1 MNTFSH
7 TAALDTAV
15 ASVSV
20 SNASTA
26 AVLRTPGFE
35 LARAEDLACAQLVLE
50 AMAAYGPRFG
60 LRANINDV
68 LLVVAPHMVWTQAA
82 VSKLQTFMGNRCADQ
97 DAWKGCAELDAQD
110 FITRHMNWTGTL
122 AGENGVWYYLDE
134 FVKPHAKELTA
145 CFDVT
150 QADIK
155 QRLAK
160 VNVTLLDNAHL
171 LSKVLGLTSA
181 EHWVL
186 CSAALAKYKRD
197 VRSVLVDCKV
207 THSLEA
213 YQQLERISGVAW
225 LDIQAAL
232 KPGSRLEMLGLMD
245 SPIVEGAITDL
256 GDFMRLSDRLLPPL
270 LGHYTSEAQL
280 MAVFTKPAS
289 QPRLKLTDY
298 PHIDADARYLKALLG
313 VSKMQTPEPVVD
325 ETSLDA
331 SPRKTSAKQTITAA
345 ADIAAKAAAA
355 ENPVK
360 GINILIYGPPGTGKT
375 ELAKLLANEA
385 QCELY
390 EVESTDNRGA
400 SLTGRDRYRSLQ
412 ISQAFLKGR
421 ANTVLLFDEVE
432 DVFPPATAQLIGAL
446 SGSSHDDDERG
457 PAVSGKAWVN
467 QTLENNPVPTMWVC
481 NNIKQIDP
489 AYLRRF
495 QYHLE
500 LRNPPAHVRENIVRK
515 HLAGI
520 DLSEAFIEK
529 LASKPTLS
537 PAQIESASRFVRL
550 VGSRLDESAEALI
563 ERQLDASNKAMGIKQ
578 TQVGR
583 VSVTGYELDYLNTE
597 CQFPLEK
604 IIASLKRK
612 QHGTLCFYGLPG
624 TGKTALAEHIANS
637 IEKPLMI
644 KRASDLVSKFVGE
657 TEQNMAEMF
666 AEAQREGAVLLLDEA
681 DSFLQNRQMAQRN
694 FEVSEVNEMLQGMER
709 FEGIFICTTNLM
721 DRIDE
726 AALRRFSFKI
736 KFLPLKPNMRE
747 KMFVTQAL
755 GDDAS
760 KLKPLW
766 KTRLEKLRLLAPG
779 DFAVV
784 KRQAVLLGEDI
795 EPEMFLK
802 QLEQEHA
809 AKPDIKFD
817 KPIGFN

>member
-1 MNTFSH
+1 MNTPSH
-7 TAALDTAV
+7 PALD
-15 ASVSV
+15 ASHD
-20 SNASTA
+20 ATL
-26 AVLRTPGFE
+26 LRTPGHE

-50 AMAAYGPRFG
+50 AVAAYGARFG

-68 LLVVAPHMVWTQAA
+68 LLVVAPHMVWTVPA

-97 DAWKGCAELDAQD
+97 DAWKGCAELDPQE

-145 CFDVT
+145 CFDAT
-150 QADIK
+150 QVDIK
-155 QRLAK
+155 LRLSK
-160 VNVTLLDNAHL
+160 LEVKLLDNSAML
-171 LSKVLGLTSA
+171 AKVLGLSSA
-181 EHWVL
+181 ESWVL
-186 CSAALAKYKRD
+186 SSAALAKYKRD

-213 YQQLERISGVAW
+213 YQQLERISGIAW

-270 LGHYTSEAQL
+270 LGHYASESEL
-280 MAVFTKPAS
+280 MAVFTKPAAE
-289 QPRLKLTDY
+289 PRLKLTDY

-313 VSKMQTPEPVVD
+313 ASKAQA
-325 ETSLDA
+325 DA
-331 SPRKTSAKQTITAA
+331 MI
-345 ADIAAKAAAA
+345 
-355 ENPVK
+355 K

-385 QCELY
+385 ACELY
-390 EVESTDNRGA
+390 EVESTDSRGS

-446 SGSSHDDDERG
+446 SGNSHDDDERG

-481 NNIKQIDP
+481 NNIRQIDP

-515 HLAGI
+515 HLSGI
-520 DLSEAFIEK
+520 DVSEAFIGK
-529 LASKPTLS
+529 LAEKSTLS

-550 VGSRLDESAEALI
+550 IGTQLDEPAEALI
-563 ERQLDASNKAMGIKQ
+563 ERQLEASNKALGIKQ
-578 TQVGR
+578 TQAGR

-597 CQFPLEK
+597 TQFPFEK

-612 QHGTLCFYGLPG
+612 QQGTLCFYGLPG
-624 TGKTALAEHIANS
+624 TGKTALAEHIATS

-736 KFLPLKPNMRE
+736 KFMALKPAMRE
-747 KMFVTQAL
+747 KMFIAQAL
-755 GDDAS
+755 AGDAAAM
-760 KLKPLW
+760 KPLW
-766 KTRLEKLRLLAPG
+766 RIRLDKLRLLTPG

-784 KRQAVLLGEDI
+784 KRQALLLDEAL
-795 EPEMFLK
+795 EPELFLK
-802 QLEQEHA
+802 QLEQEHSN
-809 AKPDIKFD
+809 KPDVKFE
-817 KPIGFN
+817 KPIGF

>member
-1 MNTFSH
+1 MNEPITH
-7 TAALDTAV
+7 PKPTAHPSETI
-15 ASVSV
+15 
-20 SNASTA
+20 
-26 AVLRTPGFE
+26 LRTPGFE

-50 AMAAYGPRFG
+50 SVAAYGARFG

-68 LLVVAPHMVWTQAA
+68 LLVVAPHMVWTHATLA
-82 VSKLQTFMGNRCADQ
+82 KLQTFMGHRCAEQ
-97 DAWKGCAELDAQD
+97 DAWKGCAELSFAD
-110 FITRHMNWTGTL
+110 FMTRHMNWTGTL

-134 FVKPHAKELTA
+134 FVKPHSKELTA
-145 CFDVT
+145 CFDAT
-150 QADIK
+150 QQDLK
-155 QRLAK
+155 LRLSK
-160 VNVTLLDNAHL
+160 INVKLIDNVALLA
-171 LSKVLGLTSA
+171 KVLGLSSA
-181 EHWVL
+181 EAWVL
-186 CSAALAKYKRD
+186 SNAALAKYKRD
-197 VRSVLVDCKV
+197 VRSVMVDCKV

-213 YQQLERISGVAW
+213 YQQLERISGIAC
-225 LDIQAAL
+225 LDLQQAL

-270 LGHYTSEAQL
+270 LDEYASEVEL
-280 MAVFTKPAS
+280 MAVFTKPAA
-289 QPRLKLTDY
+289 QPRLKLSDY
-298 PHIDADARYLKALLG
+298 PHIEADARYLKALLSA
-313 VSKMQTPEPVVD
+313 SKAMPVAPAEQQANAAMV
-325 ETSLDA
+325 
-331 SPRKTSAKQTITAA
+331 AKDCA
-345 ADIAAKAAAA
+345 
-355 ENPVK
+355 K

-375 ELAKLLANEA
+375 ELARLLATEA

-390 EVESTDNRGA
+390 EVESTDNRGS

-446 SGSSHDDDERG
+446 SGNHQDDDERG
-457 PAVSGKAWVN
+457 PAISGKAWVN
-467 QTLENNPVPTMWVC
+467 QTLENNPVPTLWVC

-500 LRNPPAHVRENIVRK
+500 LLNPPAHVRENIVRK
-515 HLAGI
+515 HLSGI
-520 DLSEAFIEK
+520 NLSEAFIEK
-529 LASKPTLS
+529 LASKPSLS

-550 VGSRLDESAEALI
+550 VGTHLDESAEALI
-563 ERQLDASNKAMGIKQ
+563 ERQLNASNKALGIKPSQ
-578 TQVGR
+578 SER

-604 IIASLKRK
+604 IISSLKRK
-612 QHGTLCFYGLPG
+612 EQGTLCFYGLPG
-624 TGKTALAEHIANS
+624 TGKTALAEHIASS

-666 AEAQREGAVLLLDEA
+666 AQAQREGAVLLLDEA

-736 KFLPLKPNMRE
+736 KFLPLKPHMRE
-747 KMFVTQAL
+747 KMFVMQAL
-755 GDDAS
+755 NGDATS
-760 KLKPLW
+760 FKEIW
-766 KTRLEKLRLLAPG
+766 KTRLNKLRLLAPG

-795 EPEMFLK
+795 EPELFLK

-817 KPIGFN
+817 KPIGF

>member
-1 MNTFSH
+1 MNTPST
-7 TAALDTAV
+7 TADRLDTHNTDDAT
-15 ASVSV
+15 SEL
-20 SNASTA
+20 
-26 AVLRTPGFE
+26 LRTPGYE

-50 AMAAYGPRFG
+50 AVAAYGIRFG

-82 VSKLQTFMGNRCADQ
+82 VSKLQTFMGNRCAEQ
-97 DAWKGCAELDAQD
+97 DAWKGCADLSAQA
-110 FITRHMNWTGTL
+110 FVNRHMNWTGTL

-134 FVKPHAKELTA
+134 FVKPHSKELIA
-145 CFDVT
+145 CFDAT
-150 QADIK
+150 QIDVK
-155 QRLAK
+155 HRLSKTAVK
-160 VNVTLLDNAHL
+160 LIDNTHMLA
-171 LSKVLGLTSA
+171 KVLGLSSA
-181 EHWVL
+181 ESWVL
-186 CSAALAKYKRD
+186 SSAALAKYKRD
-197 VRSVLVDCKV
+197 VRSVMVDCKV

-213 YQQLERISGVAW
+213 YQQFERISGIAW
-225 LDIQAAL
+225 LDIQQAL

-270 LGHYTSEAQL
+270 LGEYASESEL

-289 QPRLKLTDY
+289 EPRLKLTDY

-313 VSKMQTPEPVVD
+313 AAKMQAINTDINDITDKGRAE
-325 ETSLDA
+325 
-331 SPRKTSAKQTITAA
+331 KT
-345 ADIAAKAAAA
+345 
-355 ENPVK
+355 PVK
-360 GINILIYGPPGTGKT
+360 GINVLIYGPPGTGKT

-385 QCELY
+385 ACELY
-390 EVESTDNRGA
+390 EVESTDSRGS

-446 SGSSHDDDERG
+446 SGNNHDDDERG

-467 QTLENNPVPTMWVC
+467 QTLENNPVPTLWVC
-481 NNIKQIDP
+481 NNIRQIDP

-520 DLSEAFIEK
+520 ELSEAFIEK
-529 LASKPTLS
+529 LAGKPTLS

-550 VGSRLDESAEALI
+550 VGSSLDESAEALI

-604 IIASLKRK
+604 IVTSLKRK
-612 QHGTLCFYGLPG
+612 GAGTLCFYGLPG
-624 TGKTALAEHIANS
+624 TGKTALAEHIATS

-736 KFLPLKPNMRE
+736 KFLPLKPDMRE

-755 GDDAS
+755 DSDATRMKS
-760 KLKPLW
+760 LW
-766 KTRLEKLRLLAPG
+766 QTRLAKLRLLAPG

-802 QLEQEHA
+802 QLELEHA
-809 AKPDIKFD
+809 AKPDVKFD
-817 KPIGFN
+817 KPIGF

>member
-1 MNTFSH
+1 MMNTFSP
-7 TAALDTAV
+7 TELDFPLDPT
-15 ASVSV
+15 
-20 SNASTA
+20 
-26 AVLRTPGFE
+26 VLRTPGFE
-35 LARAEDLACAQLVLE
+35 LARAEDLACAQLVLD
-50 AMAAYGPRFG
+50 AIAAYGARFG

-68 LLVVAPHMVWTQAA
+68 LLVVAPHMVWTLPA

-97 DAWKGCAELDAQD
+97 DAWKGCADLEPQD
-110 FITRHMNWTGTL
+110 FIIRHMNWTGTL
-122 AGENGVWYYLDE
+122 AGESSVWYYLDE
-134 FVKPHAKELTA
+134 FVKPHGKELTA
-145 CFDVT
+145 CFDAT
-150 QADIK
+150 QIDIK
-155 QRLAK
+155 HRLSK
-160 VNVTLLDNAHL
+160 LEVKLLDNSLMLA
-171 LSKVLGLTSA
+171 KVLGLTSA
-181 EHWVL
+181 ESWVL
-186 CSAALAKYKRD
+186 SSAALAKYKRD

-213 YQQLERISGVAW
+213 YQQLERISGIAW
-225 LDIQAAL
+225 LDIQQAL

-270 LGHYTSEAQL
+270 LGHYASESEL
-280 MAVFTKPAS
+280 MAVFTKPAAAA
-289 QPRLKLTDY
+289 RLKLTDY

-313 VSKMQTPEPVVD
+313 ASKTQSKD
-325 ETSLDA
+325 IDN
-331 SPRKTSAKQTITAA
+331 SAML
-345 ADIAAKAAAA
+345 
-355 ENPVK
+355 K
-360 GINILIYGPPGTGKT
+360 GINVLIYGPPGTGKT
-375 ELAKLLANEA
+375 ELAKLLATEA
-385 QCELY
+385 ACELY
-390 EVESTDNRGA
+390 EVESTDSRGS

-446 SGSSHDDDERG
+446 SGNHQDDDERG

-481 NNIKQIDP
+481 NNIRQIDS

-515 HLAGI
+515 HLTGI
-520 DLSEAFIEK
+520 DVSEAFISK
-529 LASKPTLS
+529 LAEKSTLS

-550 VGSRLDESAEALI
+550 IGSQLDEPAEALI
-563 ERQLDASNKAMGIKQ
+563 KRQLDASNKALGIKQ

-583 VSVTGYELDYLNTE
+583 VSVTGYELDYLHTE

-604 IIASLKRK
+604 IISSLKRK
-612 QHGTLCFYGLPG
+612 QQGTMCFYGLPG

-736 KFLPLKPNMRE
+736 KFLALKPSMRE
-747 KMFVTQAL
+747 KMFVMQAL
-755 GDDAS
+755 DGDAS
-760 KLKPLW
+760 AMKPLW
-766 KTRLEKLRLLAPG
+766 KIRLDKLRLLAPG

-784 KRQAVLLGEDI
+784 KRQALLLDETLD
-795 EPEMFLK
+795 PELFLK
-802 QLEQEHA
+802 QLEQEHG
-809 AKPDIKFD
+809 AKPDMKFE
-817 KPIGFN
+817 KPIGF

>member
-1 MNTFSH
+1 MNPAS
-7 TAALDTAV
+7 DTPFDSAQQ
-15 ASVSV
+15 A
-20 SNASTA
+20 TL
-26 AVLRTPGFE
+26 LRTPGFE
-35 LARAEDLACAQLVLE
+35 LARPEDLACAQLVLE
-50 AMAAYGPRFG
+50 AVAAYGARFS

-68 LLVVAPHMVWTQAA
+68 LLVVAPHMVWTAPA
-82 VSKLQTFMGNRCADQ
+82 VSKLQTFMGHRCAEQ
-97 DAWKGCAELDAQD
+97 EAWKGCAELEPHD
-110 FITRHMNWTGTL
+110 FVVRHMGWTGTL

-145 CFDVT
+145 CFETTAV
-150 QADIK
+150 DIK
-155 QRLAK
+155 QRLGK
-160 VNVTLLDNAHL
+160 MQVKLLDNSVMLA
-171 LSKVLGLTSA
+171 KVLGLSSA
-181 EHWVL
+181 ESWVL
-186 CSAALAKYKRD
+186 SCAALAKYKRD

-213 YQQLERISGVAW
+213 YQQLERISGIAW
-225 LDIQAAL
+225 LDIQHAL

-270 LGHYTSEAQL
+270 LGHYTSEAEL
-280 MAVFTKPAS
+280 MAVFTKPAA
-289 QPRLKLTDY
+289 QARLKMLDY
-298 PHIDADARYLKALLG
+298 PHIEADARYLKALLG
-313 VSKMQTPEPVVD
+313 ASKAPAPTGTD
-325 ETSLDA
+325 D
-331 SPRKTSAKQTITAA
+331 AA
-345 ADIAAKAAAA
+345 AMI
-355 ENPVK
+355 K

-385 QCELY
+385 ACELY
-390 EVESTDNRGA
+390 EVESTDSRGA

-446 SGSSHDDDERG
+446 SGNHADDDERG

-467 QTLENNPVPTMWVC
+467 QTLENNPVPTLWVC
-481 NNIKQIDP
+481 NNIRQIDP

-520 DLSEAFIEK
+520 DVSEAFISQLAEK
-529 LASKPTLS
+529 STLS

-550 VGSRLDESAEALI
+550 IGSQLDEPAQALI
-563 ERQLDASNKAMGIKQ
+563 ERQLDASNKALGIKQ
-578 TQVGR
+578 TQAGR

-604 IIASLKRK
+604 VIASLKRK
-612 QHGTLCFYGLPG
+612 GAGTLCFYGLPG

-694 FEVSEVNEMLQGMER
+694 YEVSEVNEMLQGMER

-736 KFLPLKPNMRE
+736 KFMALKPAMRE
-747 KMFVTQAL
+747 KMFVSQAL
-755 GDDAS
+755 GGDAS
-760 KLKPLW
+760 AMKPLW
-766 KTRLEKLRLLAPG
+766 QTRLAKLRLLAPG

-784 KRQAVLLGEDI
+784 TRQALLLDETLD
-795 EPEMFLK
+795 PELFLK
-802 QLEQEHA
+802 QLEQEHS
-809 AKPDIKFD
+809 AKPDVKFE
-817 KPIGFN
+817 KPIGF

>member
-1 MNTFSH
+1 
-7 TAALDTAV
+7 
-15 ASVSV
+15 
-20 SNASTA
+20 
-26 AVLRTPGFE
+26 
-35 LARAEDLACAQLVLE
+35 VLE
-50 AMAAYGPRFG
+50 AVAAYGVRFG

-68 LLVVAPHMVWTQAA
+68 LLVVAPHMLWTEPAI
-82 VSKLQTFMGNRCADQ
+82 SKLQTFMGNRCADQ
-97 DAWKGCAELDAQD
+97 DAWKNCAELSAQE
-110 FITRHMNWTGTL
+110 FVSRHMNWTGTL

-145 CFDVT
+145 CFEAT
-150 QADIK
+150 QHDIK
-155 QRLAK
+155 QRLSK
-160 VNVTLLDNAHL
+160 MDVKLIDNAL
-171 LSKVLGLTSA
+171 MLAKVLGLSSA
-181 EHWVL
+181 ESWVL
-186 CSAALAKYKRD
+186 SSAALAKYKRD

-213 YQQLERISGVAW
+213 YQQLERISGIAW
-225 LDIQAAL
+225 MDIQLAL

-270 LGHYTSEAQL
+270 LGHYASESEL
-280 MAVFTKPAS
+280 MAVFTKPAA
-289 QPRLKLTDY
+289 PARLKLTDY

-313 VSKMQTPEPVVD
+313 ASKAQANDTGN
-325 ETSLDA
+325 
-331 SPRKTSAKQTITAA
+331 SAPI
-345 ADIAAKAAAA
+345 
-355 ENPVK
+355 K

-375 ELAKLLANEA
+375 ELAKLLATEA
-385 QCELY
+385 ACELY
-390 EVESTDNRGA
+390 EVESTDSRGS

-421 ANTVLLFDEVE
+421 ENTVLLFDEVE

-446 SGSSHDDDERG
+446 SGNGHDDDERG

-481 NNIKQIDP
+481 NNIRQIDP

-515 HLAGI
+515 HLSGI
-520 DLSEAFIEK
+520 DVSEAFIGK
-529 LASKPTLS
+529 LAEKSTLS

-550 VGSRLDESAEALI
+550 IGGQLDEPAEALI
-563 ERQLDASNKAMGIKQ
+563 ERQLEASNKALGIKK
-578 TQVGR
+578 TQMGR

-597 CQFPLEK
+597 SQFPFEK

-612 QHGTLCFYGLPG
+612 QQGTMCFYGLPG
-624 TGKTALAEHIANS
+624 TGKTALAEFIATS

-736 KFLPLKPNMRE
+736 KFMALKPAMRE
-747 KMFVTQAL
+747 KMFIAQAL
-755 GDDAS
+755 NDDAS
-760 KLKPLW
+760 LMKPLW
-766 KTRLEKLRLLAPG
+766 KTRLDKLRLLAPG

-784 KRQAVLLGEDI
+784 KRQALLLDEALD
-795 EPEMFLK
+795 PELFLK
-802 QLEQEHA
+802 QLEQEHS
-809 AKPDIKFD
+809 AKPDVKFE
-817 KPIGFN
+817 KPIGF